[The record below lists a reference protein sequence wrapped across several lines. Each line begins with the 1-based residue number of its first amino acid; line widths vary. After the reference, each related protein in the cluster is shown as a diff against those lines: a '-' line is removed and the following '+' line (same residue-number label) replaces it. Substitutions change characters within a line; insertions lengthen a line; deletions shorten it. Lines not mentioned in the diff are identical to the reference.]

1 MKTLKLLQC
10 NLLYILL
17 PAVLLLSGCGT
28 RSRTEKAHQWINDHP
43 KPIRVLSHSLNGWTM
58 NYRYT
63 LIDSAG
69 VVYYAG
75 EIEGKLPDTINAY
88 GR

>member
-1 MKTLKLLQC
+1 MKTSKFKKR

-17 PAVLLLSGCGT
+17 PAVLLLSSCGT
-28 RSRTEKAHQWINDHP
+28 GNRTEKAHQWINDHP
-43 KPIRVLSHSLNGWTM
+43 KPIVVLSHSLNGWTM

-75 EIEGKLPDTINAY
+75 EIEGTLPDTINVY